1 MNGPQRTN
9 RNVEALLEETCS
21 YLMQAADCLYA
32 APVEQLFTAAGDDI
46 ARVVAQRDRRMR
58 GCVTVAK
65 AIRSSLRIVCLAE
78 GVAGVNNASGVV
90 ARLVGAL
97 APGRERLTVRL
108 LAQHHQTFQG
118 ADFWCDLDE
127 PITCAATDPR
137 VRELAS
143 LQRQSQP
150 TLGAAD
156 SATVAGALIAS
167 AYGDNT
173 PTLHSVCATVAYVHS
188 VLTPS
193 QPAHRRQ

>member
-32 APVEQLFTAAGDDI
+32 APVEQLFAAAGDDI

-58 GCVTVAK
+58 GCVTAAK

-90 ARLVGAL
+90 ARLVGA
-97 APGRERLTVRL
+97 

-143 LQRQSQP
+143 LQRQSQA

-173 PTLHSVCATVAYVHS
+173 PTLHSVCATVAHVHS